1 MKAAILRY
9 IGYALVLPLALLLMV
24 FWRDSYESSEY

>member
-1 MKAAILRY
+1 MKSSILRF
-9 IGYALVLPLALLLMV
+9 IGYALLLPLALLLLL